1 VLVQSSHKTPAG
13 VLYLVAREHV
23 LLAAGFRS
31 FADLHQRMD
40 DSEFA
45 VGIKDVKNI
54 PIISELVGNYFDG
67 DLDALNGITVRQPGS
82 EFSQAVWKAM
92 RKIPAGKTWSYSDL
106 ANKIGSPAAVRAVG
120 TACGKNLV
128 APIIPCHRIVKSGG
142 AIGNY
147 GYGVETKEIL
157 LRHEGALE

>member
-1 VLVQSSHKTPAG
+1 MLVQSSHKTPAG

-45 VGIKDVKNI
+45 VGIKDVRNI

-82 EFSQAVWKAM
+82 EFSQAVWKVM

-106 ANKIGSPAAVRAVG
+106 AKKIGSPAAVRAVG
-120 TACGKNLV
+120 TACGKNLI
-128 APIIPCHRIVKSGG
+128 APIIPCHRVVKSGG

-147 GYGVETKEIL
+147 GYGVETKEML

>member
-1 VLVQSSHKTPAG
+1 
-13 VLYLVAREHV
+13 
-23 LLAAGFRS
+23 
-31 FADLHQRMD
+31 MD

-45 VGIKDVKNI
+45 VGIKDVKSI

-82 EFSQAVWKAM
+82 EFSQDVWKVM
-92 RKIPAGKTWSYSDL
+92 RKIPAGKTWSYSDI
-106 ANKIGSPAAVRAVG
+106 AKKIGSPAAVRAVG

-128 APIIPCHRIVKSGG
+128 APIIPCHRVVKSGG

-147 GYGVETKEIL
+147 GYGVETKEML
-157 LRHEGALE
+157 LRHEGVLE